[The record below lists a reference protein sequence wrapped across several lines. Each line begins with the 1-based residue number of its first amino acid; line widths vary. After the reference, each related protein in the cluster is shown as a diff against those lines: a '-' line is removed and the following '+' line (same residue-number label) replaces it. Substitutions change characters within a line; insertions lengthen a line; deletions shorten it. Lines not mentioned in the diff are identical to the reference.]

1 MNFEDLL
8 NQIQMC
14 FSLTSTP
21 IVDRFPIEQ
30 FELKSSFMK
39 DYIRQVE
46 HLIKYNGHSKDI
58 QTTDILN
65 KMKIFQEVCELLSL
79 GIVTSDVEHA
89 LKTEVDWERIK
100 HLYTVEM
107 DKLATERVILNQFDN
122 AEELTIINSYL
133 AVTPKG
139 LKIGK
144 SMFDNKNDELSINS
158 PIVKLFDSGV
168 FIKRDF
174 DALKEYLTKSQKELN
189 RPTAR
194 KFMSRYTTYEKMLRD
209 QAESTVVL
217 LNAPILEKDS
227 VKYVEF
233 NGKDVQLSKT
243 RYSNIYRGAYEEFS
257 GVYKV
262 FLDCTKE
269 ATI

>member
-1 MNFEDLL
+1 MKFEDLL

-14 FSLTSTP
+14 FSLSSTP

-30 FELKSSFMK
+30 YELKSSFMK
-39 DYIRQVE
+39 DCIRQVE

-58 QTTDILN
+58 QSIDILN

-79 GIVTSDVEHA
+79 DIVTSDVEHA
-89 LKTEVDWERIK
+89 LKTEVDWEKLK
-100 HLYTVEM
+100 HTYTVEM
-107 DKLATERVILNQFDN
+107 DKLATRRIILNQFDN
-122 AEELTIINSYL
+122 TEEVAIVSNYL

-144 SMFDNKNDELSINS
+144 SMFDTKNEELSTNS
-158 PIVKLFDSGV
+158 TLIKLFDSGV

-174 DALKEYLTKSQKELN
+174 DILKEYLEKSQQELN

-194 KFMSRYTTYEKMLRD
+194 KFMERSATYEKLLRD

-243 RYSNIYRGAYEEFS
+243 RYSNIYRGTYTEFY
-257 GVYKV
+257 GEYKV